1 MSLKISQINFSLI
14 QHLQVDSYELRCH
27 GFRFWYEGAGSRGG
41 CTVATLGQKHLHA
54 YIRDSFTNTPR
65 VFMIRF
71 AQKSHGYP
79 VFLILESPEK
89 RNTFP
94 LQHLKYRKWR

>member
-1 MSLKISQINFSLI
+1 MSLKISQIDFSLI

-27 GFRFWYEGAGSRGG
+27 GFRFRYEGAGSRGG

-54 YIRDSFTNTPR
+54 YIRDSFYKYTKS
-65 VFMIRF
+65 VHDS
-71 AQKSHGYP
+71 QKSHRYP

-89 RNTFP
+89 
-94 LQHLKYRKWR
+94 